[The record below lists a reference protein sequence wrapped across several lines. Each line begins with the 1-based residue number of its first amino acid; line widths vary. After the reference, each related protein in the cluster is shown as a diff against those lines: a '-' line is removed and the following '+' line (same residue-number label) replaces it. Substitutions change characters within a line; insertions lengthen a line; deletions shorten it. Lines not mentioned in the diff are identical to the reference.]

1 MLVQPLQPGSSRTH
15 IYTQHLVFITDPPA
29 IPTQTN
35 QSSHLIPINRLP
47 LLRIQE
53 LVPTNRIS
61 VKPSRPHHPSTP
73 PSNTYTS
80 PTLTCV
86 NSPLNSPLHN
96 LISNQ
101 TRNRPVE
108 DLIARAPESVEDGGV
123 EHAGGG
129 VGAVLGQA
137 VVDYAALG
145 DGACE
150 ACIRRVGQVWGRFG
164 GSGGWWMVWSYLRRL
179 GGRCSCSAEC

>member
-53 LVPTNRIS
+53 LVPTNPIS

-80 PTLTCV
+80 LTFICA

-96 LISNQ
+96 LIRHQ
-101 TRNRPVE
+101 ARDRPIQ
-108 DLIARAPESVEDGGV
+108 DLIPRTPERVEDGGV

-145 DGACE
+145 DGACG
-150 ACIRRVGQVWGRFG
+150 ACIRKEGGQVWG
-164 GSGGWWMVWSYLRRL
+164 WVWRVGSYLRRL
-179 GGRCSCSAEC
+179 GGQCSC